1 MLEEPQQGAQSTQSQ
16 AGRAHAAGTRAPRRR
31 PSGTTLAYL
40 MPSFH
45 WAPVRSLTGTGLGG
59 DLAEQAP
66 GPAFPERGKGASF
79 FLGVQGQQPPYPHL
93 PDSVSCSA
101 QGQCRANPSDL
112 SPHPSTHTHI
122 GFPRPCQPCLCP
134 SGPICQGH
142 SPCSQQCHPDRR
154 QRKCHQRPP
163 GLPRHKCREQRL
175 EEGLRPRTSL
185 SRRCN

>member
-66 GPAFPERGKGASF
+66 GPAFPERQGGFLLSWGAGTAAALPPPPRLRELLCSRS
-79 FLGVQGQQPPYPHL
+79 VQGQPLRSLPTPQYTHTHWLSSALPALPVPKWPHL
-93 PDSVSCSA
+93 PGTLSLQPTMPSRQKTKEVPPEATRPA
-101 QGQCRANPSDL
+101 QA
-112 SPHPSTHTHI
+112 
-122 GFPRPCQPCLCP
+122 
-134 SGPICQGH
+134 
-142 SPCSQQCHPDRR
+142 
-154 QRKCHQRPP
+154 
-163 GLPRHKCREQRL
+163 
-175 EEGLRPRTSL
+175 
-185 SRRCN
+185 